1 MVNESLTTALAV
13 ALRPCACHGID
24 PGPHGECVE
33 GSGRAGSARA
43 SGRGRRRELKAGGPF
58 RSVLCS
64 AGPRSGVPALLRVT
78 IAIPPSAPMTRTAHE
93 EPMKLGRL

>member
-13 ALRPCACHGID
+13 ALRPYACHRID

-43 SGRGRRRELKAGGPF
+43 SGRGRRRELNAGGPF
-58 RSVLCS
+58 RD
-64 AGPRSGVPALLRVT
+64 G
-78 IAIPPSAPMTRTAHE
+78 APLGRTAE
-93 EPMKLGRL
+93 RGAGVVADDRRDPAIRAYVADGL